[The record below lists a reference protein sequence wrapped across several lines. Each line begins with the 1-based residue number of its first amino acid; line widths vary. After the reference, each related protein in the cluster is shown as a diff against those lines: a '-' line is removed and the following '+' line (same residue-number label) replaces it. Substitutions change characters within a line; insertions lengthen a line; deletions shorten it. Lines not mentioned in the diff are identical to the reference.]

1 MKIVFVSHFAHSQGG
16 AQGVLVD
23 LTKGIKQYYP
33 EYQIYIIF
41 PKKGDLIDMCFPYI
55 NGYKI
60 IKQPWWI
67 IPGKKNEWHIA
78 IGRFFRIA
86 KYAIKTLQYLRKIQP
101 DFVITNTLASPT
113 AALAAYWG
121 KFKHIWFIHEIPT
134 LSTDCTFLYPEKY
147 ICKYVEKFSIKLLS
161 VSEAISTYYSPYLT
175 DKTKLERIH
184 YAIEIPNI
192 SSSTSDHIYT
202 LIMVGSF
209 NENKGQKE
217 AVYAS
222 DIVKH
227 KYQIPF
233 QLLLVG
239 GNKDKYT
246 YETKELIE
254 QKGLTQQIK
263 VVDFTPSIFNY
274 YQQADVLI
282 TCSASE
288 GLPRVIIEAQKLG
301 IPVIATSIQPN
312 KELIESGYNGLLYQR
327 GNYNELA
334 QHIIELN
341 DKQKRK
347 KMSEHAVNRIKNLYT
362 MKGFITEFTKTIHKY
377 E

>member
-1 MKIVFVSHFAHSQGG
+1 MKIVFISHLAHSQGG

-23 LTKGIKQYYP
+23 LIKGLKQYYP

-41 PKKGDLIDMCFPYI
+41 PKKGDLIDICSPYI

-67 IPGKKNEWHIA
+67 IPGKKIKCHTA
-78 IGRFFRIA
+78 IGRFFRIV

-134 LSTDCTFLYPEKY
+134 LSTDCTFLYREKY
-147 ICKYVEKFSIKLLS
+147 ICKYIENSSIKILS
-161 VSEAISTYYSPYLT
+161 VSEAISTYYSRYLT
-175 DKTKLERIH
+175 DKTKIERIH
-184 YAIEIPNI
+184 YAIEIPSI
-192 SSSTSDHIYT
+192 TSTPNHIYT

-222 DIVKH
+222 NIVKN

-239 GNKDKYT
+239 ANKDKYT
-246 YETKELIE
+246 HEVKEIIKQE
-254 QKGLTQQIK
+254 GLTQQIK
-263 VVDFTPSIFNY
+263 VIDFTSSIIDY

-327 GNYNELA
+327 GSYSELA
-334 QHIIELN
+334 QHIIELT

-347 KMSEHAVNRIKNLYT
+347 KMSEHAVNRIKDLYT
-362 MKGFITEFTKTIHKY
+362 MKGFITEFTKTIDKY